1 MGPSTVLPALSV
13 SESLDSSL
21 SLLGL
26 LRGGNEGRV
35 EGPHPLLPPQV
46 VVWGSKLWL
55 AGQWA

>member
-26 LRGGNEGRV
+26 LRGGNEGHV

-46 VVWGSKLWL
+46 VV
-55 AGQWA
+55 